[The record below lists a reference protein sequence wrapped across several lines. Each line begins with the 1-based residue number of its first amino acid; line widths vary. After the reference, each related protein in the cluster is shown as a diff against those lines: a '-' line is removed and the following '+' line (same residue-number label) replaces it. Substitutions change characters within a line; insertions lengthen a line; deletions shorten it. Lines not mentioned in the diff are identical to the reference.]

1 MSAIVKGT
9 TPVLTLLVPGV
20 NLKPGNHMLDFEV
33 YVSSEHY
40 TMVFTQ
46 SNGEA
51 GATITPDG
59 DSLVQIMLS
68 EQQTLALR
76 EDKYLEFQVRW
87 NDGNGLYATDVSD
100 KMEVKRLLYPYKMN
114 KSGEV

>member
-40 TMVFTQ
+40 TMVFT
-46 SNGEA
+46 
-51 GATITPDG
+51 
-59 DSLVQIMLS
+59 
-68 EQQTLALR
+68 
-76 EDKYLEFQVRW
+76 
-87 NDGNGLYATDVSD
+87 
-100 KMEVKRLLYPYKMN
+100 
-114 KSGEV
+114 